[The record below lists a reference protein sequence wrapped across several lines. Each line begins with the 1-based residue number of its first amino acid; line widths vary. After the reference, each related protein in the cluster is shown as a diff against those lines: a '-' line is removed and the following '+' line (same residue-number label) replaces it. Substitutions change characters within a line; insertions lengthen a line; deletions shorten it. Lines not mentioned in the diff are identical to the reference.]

1 MSALNRLSRL
11 GALALLCVV
20 TLGPSAWA
28 QSLRE
33 SPRTGLFE
41 LRMTP
46 GYVPAVDSTFSP
58 SADCVASRPY
68 QKIFG
73 NDGAPLFQLGTA
85 AHVYRGIG
93 ALSLGATVGY
103 FQDTG
108 DMVRTNPCVGDGD
121 VTEEEAQFN
130 EDRSTTD
137 NTSLT
142 LLPLQAQATYRFDLF
157 EDTFPL
163 VPVVRGGLDY
173 FGWWIDDQDGETAY
187 FDEARE
193 QPSSGGTWGYHYTLG
208 VHFLLDYLA
217 EDMATGFDLDAGVNG
232 SYLTVEYTV
241 LKVDDFGD
249 ASSLRLGNDGVLNF
263 GLTLEL

>member
-1 MSALNRLSRL
+1 MSASNRFSRL

-20 TLGPSAWA
+20 MSGAHA
-28 QSLRE
+28 QAQGLRG

-46 GYVPAVDSTFSP
+46 GYVPAIDSTFSP

-73 NDGAPLFQLGTA
+73 NDGAPLFQLGTS

-157 EDTFPL
+157 EDTFPF

-187 FDEARE
+187 FDAARE